1 MNFDI
6 PYIMGRADT
15 LKISDYGKF
24 GRIKSILTKVKDT
37 TFTSK
42 TLGTR
47 ETKDINIEGRI

>member
-1 MNFDI
+1 
-6 PYIMGRADT
+6 MGRADT